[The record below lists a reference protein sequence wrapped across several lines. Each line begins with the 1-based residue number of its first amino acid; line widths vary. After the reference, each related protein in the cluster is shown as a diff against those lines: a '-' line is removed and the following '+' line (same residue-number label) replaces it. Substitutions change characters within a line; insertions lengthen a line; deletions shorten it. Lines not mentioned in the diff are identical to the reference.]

1 MNMVLKLAIAEDD
14 PKCAGDLRSFVEQY
28 CREHG
33 LELQL
38 QVFPDGLELVEEYRP
53 VWDVLLLDI
62 EMPHLDGMEAAQRIR
77 AADPAVLIIFI
88 TYMGKYAIRGYEVSA
103 LDFVLKPVNYSKLAM
118 RLRHVEE
125 IIRRRE
131 ERFLLVPENGELFR
145 VLRADTRYRGVA
157 NRHIY
162 VHTAGRVYVTNG
174 TLSKLEQTLTGQPF
188 ARCSHSHLVN
198 LRHVSCVQRDTVLV
212 EGEAAPLSRSKQK
225 GFLQALSDYMGGG
238 YR

>member
-1 MNMVLKLAIAEDD
+1 MTLKLAIAEDD
-14 PKCAGDLRSFVEQY
+14 PKCAADLQSFVERY
-28 CREHG
+28 CQEHG
-33 LELQL
+33 LELHL
-38 QVFPDGLELVEEYRP
+38 QVFPDGLELVEQYRP

-62 EMPHLDGMEAAQRIR
+62 EMPHLDGMEAAGRIR

-131 ERFLLVPENGELFR
+131 ERFLLVSENGELFR
-145 VLRADTRYRGVA
+145 VLTADICYIEVA

-162 VHTAGRVYVTNG
+162 VHTADRVYVTSG
-174 TLSKLEQTLTGQPF
+174 TLARLEETLDGQPF
-188 ARCSHSHLVN
+188 ARCGQSYLVN
-198 LRHVSCVQRDTVLV
+198 LRHVTSVQRDTVLV
-212 EGEAAPLSRSKQK
+212 EGEPVPLSRSKQK